1 MLKSTYKNKIHE
13 VDKSRN
19 NKTEDENKI
28 LEQLLDMKKSY
39 QTEKEIDQDLLREL
53 RPTNYFE
60 GFNSNKGS
68 SKNVPKVLTKKQ
80 YKALLESKNFSA
92 IAKERK
98 FKIYFQKKEEK
109 EAEELLKSKT
119 LGPKTKN
126 KKWTPQKE
134 DNGIF
139 ESFKINKLDSNKN
152 QDTLT
157 LDNILNSNE
166 HSFCKT
172 SNHKSNTFLTSYINL
187 KPESTEQDIVNDE
200 MRIYKKIFDNDMKE
214 AKIYSSINMIPKT
227 SLEEVIEVPNFYESR
242 QQLGKKT
249 ATIDPNFFI
258 KHEEKMKDK
267 KSLINFNTNPS
278 LIKRGFGKTFQVDKN
293 FVKSQSG
300 SEFYCVKKAKQ
311 KELSMRNF
319 FNSKEINKK
328 LENVSSSN
336 INSNPNAIT
345 QMNSYFITQENS
357 TSLVNNE
364 NFNKFAKTSIKSY
377 SDYKDIIY
385 NSKSKNFY
393 EGLGYIREMI
403 KNEMKTRANRICNL
417 TKESKIK
424 PEEIR
429 ARRYEQIIREIR
441 ETKEQL
447 REGFY
452 HAQDGVSKIHDSTGR
467 GNQSEFIL
475 DEEEKNVLGFN
486 SQNTFFNKTVD
497 KEIQTFKRSFKKI
510 KYGPQG
516 IEKQQSAL
524 EFPQIKKTKFKIV
537 SSLSTDHRS
546 YDKKKNVENLN
557 LNKRM
562 KIQDQKLFSI
572 LNKIYTKDDLEKNIV
587 KAANTN
593 TNYYNI

>member
-1 MLKSTYKNKIHE
+1 
-13 VDKSRN
+13 
-19 NKTEDENKI
+19 
-28 LEQLLDMKKSY
+28 
-39 QTEKEIDQDLLREL
+39 
-53 RPTNYFE
+53 
-60 GFNSNKGS
+60 
-68 SKNVPKVLTKKQ
+68 
-80 YKALLESKNFSA
+80 
-92 IAKERK
+92 
-98 FKIYFQKKEEK
+98 
-109 EAEELLKSKT
+109 
-119 LGPKTKN
+119 
-126 KKWTPQKE
+126 
-134 DNGIF
+134 
-139 ESFKINKLDSNKN
+139 
-152 QDTLT
+152 
-157 LDNILNSNE
+157 
-166 HSFCKT
+166 
-172 SNHKSNTFLTSYINL
+172 
-187 KPESTEQDIVNDE
+187 

-227 SLEEVIEVPNFYESR
+227 SLEEVIEVPNFYENR

-467 GNQSEFIL
+467 GNQSELIL
-475 DEEEKNVLGFN
+475 DEDEKNVLGFN

-524 EFPQIKKTKFKIV
+524 EFPQIKKSKFKIV

-587 KAANTN
+587 KGANTN